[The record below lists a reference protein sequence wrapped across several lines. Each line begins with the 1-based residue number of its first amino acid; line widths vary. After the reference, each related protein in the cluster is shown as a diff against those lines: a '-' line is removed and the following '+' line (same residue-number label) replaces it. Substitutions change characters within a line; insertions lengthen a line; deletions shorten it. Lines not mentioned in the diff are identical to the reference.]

1 MLHYANQYGLMVVR
15 LLSKFDLRRC
25 AKSLNATPLVTLSQ
39 PGPDDLG
46 NVELVRVDEFGETPV
61 VIFQQGKDTPIS
73 TIVIRVSADNY
84 MDDVERAIDDGV
96 NTYKSLTKDN
106 RVICGA
112 GATEVELARQ
122 LHAFADSQSGL
133 EQYAIHPLASCS
145 WQ

>member
-1 MLHYANQYGLMVVR
+1 MLQFGTFGRFGAALRQPVR
-15 LLSKFDLRRC
+15 LDGCSSAEQVRPASLRKVAQC
-25 AKSLNATPLVTLSQ
+25 DASQ

-46 NVELVRVDEFGETPV
+46 NVDEFGKTPV

-73 TIVIRVSADNY
+73 TIRVSADNY
-84 MDDVERAIDDGV
+84 MDDVERIDDGV